1 MSSFDLQQRTLWL
14 SVKKMAQ
21 NIKNTTN
28 RLNSNLS
35 KTFYNFFFSVQNNID
50 NVPDNNKTNILEQA
64 MHEVR
69 IQHKNI

>member
-35 KTFYNFFFSVQNNID
+35 KNFFNFFFSVQNNID

-69 IQHKNI
+69 IQYKNI

>member
-35 KTFYNFFFSVQNNID
+35 KNFYNFFFSVQNNID